1 MSQSSVN
8 SSEKLSTEVIHS
20 NLRYELSS
28 TSISSDLHGYPQ
40 PLQQSSSLSI
50 HSRLENID
58 NEITLIAR
66 KVKVEKLFDF
76 EGEKLKRKKFRRRR
90 AES

>member
-1 MSQSSVN
+1 MSQSSVP
-8 SSEKLSTEVIHS
+8 SSEKLSTEVLHS
-20 NLRYELSS
+20 NLRSELSS
-28 TSISSDLHGYPQ
+28 TSLSSDLHPQ

-66 KVKVEKLFDF
+66 KVKVEKLPFK
-76 EGEKLKRKKFRRRR
+76 G
-90 AES
+90 